1 MLNKDNT
8 GLIVVDIQG
17 KLASLVY
24 DSEALISN
32 CEKLIKGAQALKL
45 PIICLEQNPEKL
57 GGTVNEISS
66 LLSSVSPITKFTFNG
81 CDEADFITAVKAENV
96 DTWLVCG
103 IEAHI
108 CAYQTALGLSQYGY
122 NVQLVSDC
130 VSSRTL
136 ANKQLGISRLMNKNI
151 DITGLE
157 MCLYELVADCRAAEF
172 KAILRLIR

>member
-1 MLNKDNT
+1 MLDKNNT

-17 KLASLVY
+17 KLARLVHDSDSL
-24 DSEALISN
+24 ITN
-32 CEKLIKGAQALKL
+32 CEKLIKGSQYLNL
-45 PIICLEQNPEKL
+45 PIICLEQFPAKL
-57 GGTVNEISS
+57 GTTVDEISS
-66 LLSSVSPITKFTFNG
+66 LLNNSNPIPKFTFNG
-81 CDEADFITAVKAENV
+81 CEEPKFIAAVQAENI

-108 CAYQTALGLSQYGY
+108 CVYQTAMGLLKHSY

-136 ANKQLGISRLMNKNI
+136 INKQLAINKLMTKGVE
-151 DITGLE
+151 ITGLE

-172 KAILRLIR
+172 IAILRLIR